1 MMANVIVAGYGIIC
15 AIGND
20 ASAVLKSLKEG
31 QTGIG
36 PMRYLQSSHKELPV
50 GEVKLSNEEMK
61 QMLGLDKEAII
72 SRTAL
77 MGAIAIRQA
86 LEHAQ
91 LTLKGKR
98 VVVISGTTVGG
109 MDMTERYFKGPSA
122 ELEEALKKHDC
133 GSSTRQMAN
142 LAGLED
148 AEVCTVS
155 TACSSA
161 INAIIL
167 GSEMLK
173 RGEADIVIAGGTE
186 ALSMF
191 HLNGFNSL
199 MILDK
204 AQCRPFDKTRTG
216 LNLGEGAAFLVL
228 THTLVKSEE
237 LRVKNKSNNL
247 ECKSNS
253 DSSLFTLH
261 SSVYIRGYA
270 NRCDA
275 FHQTASS
282 ENGEGAFLAMTDAL
296 KMAGLRP
303 EDISYINAHGTGT
316 PNNDASESEAIRRV
330 FADNIPPVSSTKGFT
345 GHTTSASGAIE
356 TVICILALQNNFL
369 PANLGWKEQDEACIT
384 PLGNEELRMKN
395 EEFATARNILCNSF
409 GFGGNDSAVV
419 IGKSSL
425 PDFSS
430 KEQPLLKRRGQ
441 EAFSPSLNL
450 KSFPSGEDLGEAT
463 TCVLGEA
470 VIDDVEQLGE
480 LREFVTAGEARRMGK
495 LMKAATI
502 TSMRALRQAGV
513 ERPDAIITAT
523 AYGMLETSERFLT
536 DMVENGEEM
545 LSPTLFMQS
554 THNTIG
560 SALAI
565 RLKCHGYNIT
575 YSQGADSFRWAL
587 RDAKRLIETGKAK
600 TVLVGQHDEATP
612 MMQHFCRL
620 MGCPVPPMLYSRSI
634 VLSRKT

>member
-1 MMANVIVAGYGIIC
+1 MANVIVAGYGIIC

-20 ASAVLKSLKEG
+20 ASAVLKSLKAG

-91 LTLKGKR
+91 LTLKDKR

-109 MDMTERYFKGPSA
+109 MDMTERYFKDPSA
-122 ELEEALKKHDC
+122 KLEEALRKHDC

-430 KEQPLLKRRGQ
+430 KEQPLLKRGGQ

-502 TSMRALRQAGV
+502 TSMRALREAGV

>member
-612 MMQHFCRL
+612 TMQHFCRQ

>member
-1 MMANVIVAGYGIIC
+1 MANVIVAGYGIIC

-122 ELEEALKKHDC
+122 ELEEALRKHDC

-142 LAGLED
+142 LAGLVD

-161 INAIIL
+161 VNAIIL

-228 THTLVKSEE
+228 THTLVKSKE
-237 LRVKNKSNNL
+237 LRVKNNSNNL
-247 ECKSNS
+247 ERKSSSNP
-253 DSSLFTLH
+253 SLFTLL
-261 SSVYIRGYA
+261 
-270 NRCDA
+270 
-275 FHQTASS
+275 F
-282 ENGEGAFLAMTDAL
+282 
-296 KMAGLRP
+296 
-303 EDISYINAHGTGT
+303 
-316 PNNDASESEAIRRV
+316 
-330 FADNIPPVSSTKGFT
+330 
-345 GHTTSASGAIE
+345 TSAAMP
-356 TVICILALQNNFL
+356 TVAMPSTRLLH
-369 PANLGWKEQDEACIT
+369 PK
-384 PLGNEELRMKN
+384 
-395 EEFATARNILCNSF
+395 TAREP
-409 GFGGNDSAVV
+409 
-419 IGKSSL
+419 SL
-425 PDFSS
+425 P
-430 KEQPLLKRRGQ
+430 
-441 EAFSPSLNL
+441 
-450 KSFPSGEDLGEAT
+450 
-463 TCVLGEA
+463 
-470 VIDDVEQLGE
+470 
-480 LREFVTAGEARRMGK
+480 
-495 LMKAATI
+495 
-502 TSMRALRQAGV
+502 
-513 ERPDAIITAT
+513 
-523 AYGMLETSERFLT
+523 
-536 DMVENGEEM
+536 
-545 LSPTLFMQS
+545 
-554 THNTIG
+554 
-560 SALAI
+560 
-565 RLKCHGYNIT
+565 
-575 YSQGADSFRWAL
+575 
-587 RDAKRLIETGKAK
+587 
-600 TVLVGQHDEATP
+600 
-612 MMQHFCRL
+612 
-620 MGCPVPPMLYSRSI
+620 
-634 VLSRKT
+634 